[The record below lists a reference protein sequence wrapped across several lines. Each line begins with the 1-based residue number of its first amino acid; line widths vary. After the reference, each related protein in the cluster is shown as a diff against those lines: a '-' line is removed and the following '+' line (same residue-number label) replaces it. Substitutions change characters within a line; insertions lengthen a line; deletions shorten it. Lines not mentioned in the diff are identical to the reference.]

1 MKQISTLRELEFD
14 LEQESYERFRSL
26 TLTILSLSSAGLAFM
41 LAFDHQFCT
50 VTSRLNILITLAWV
64 TWALSLASGLILQH
78 KFVINPLLRL
88 RHARDI
94 ALANAEVASKTPSL
108 AFRLPTPNTTLDNIL
123 YWTQLGTFVTAFLM
137 LILFKIIN

>member
-26 TLTILSLSSAGLAFM
+26 TLTILSLSAAGVTFM

-64 TWALSLASGLILQH
+64 AWALSLASGLILQH
-78 KFVINPLLRL
+78 KFVLNPLLRL
-88 RHARDI
+88 RLAQDI
-94 ALANAEVASKTPSL
+94 ASANAEVASKTSSPV
-108 AFRLPTPNTTLDNIL
+108 FRLPALNTMLDDIL
-123 YWTQLGTFVTAFLM
+123 YWTQLGTFITAFFM

>member
-26 TLTILSLSSAGLAFM
+26 TRTLLSLSAAGLAFM

-88 RHARDI
+88 RHAQNI
-94 ALANAEVASKTPSL
+94 ALANAELVSKTPSL
-108 AFRLPTPNTTLDNIL
+108 AFRLPTPNTTIDNIL
-123 YWTQLGTFVTAFLM
+123 YWTQFGTFVVAFLM